1 MRQLVHRHPPGPR
14 CAASTSVLTAAGLAF
29 ALALALAFALGLA
42 PAADAGAAPAWV
54 PLEPEGGQ
62 IESLA
67 PAPGGVVYAG
77 AFWGAGVSR
86 SRDGGR
92 HWHPA
97 NRGLPQGAVTALAV
111 VARHPEIV
119 YAGNQFGPY
128 VSSDG
133 GESWLPALAGFQ
145 IGAQAAVRV
154 MAVTA
159 EGAAVYALSSTGALH
174 KARPP
179 ERSWTRVA
187 FPALA
192 SSLTADPLQ
201 PSTLYVGASGGL
213 YRTRDGGE
221 TWSLLGSGTLP
232 SDPVMALDPETPGS
246 LYAFG
251 GSSPTLFHSMDDGA
265 TWEPHPVPL
274 PAGSSE
280 GSLAAEP
287 GGKVLLAPRST
298 LNLATALLESAD
310 GGATWTTPAGGPPD
324 FIQALVAAPG
334 ESGTVYAGG
343 GRGFWLSTDAG
354 DRWRASSR
362 GLHAQL
368 LTGVSL
374 GTDSC
379 CCSAALDPGAG
390 AFRRPAPV
398 RDGAVLRRPRRA
410 YRSPGKTESGG

>member
-1 MRQLVHRHPPGPR
+1 MRQLVHRNRPR
-14 CAASTSVLTAAGLAF
+14 PRGVASTSVVTAAIL
-29 ALALALAFALGLA
+29 ALALALALALVPALA
-42 PAADAGAAPAWV
+42 PAADAGAARPWV

-77 AFWGAGVSR
+77 AFSGAGVSR
-86 SRDGGR
+86 SRDSGR
-92 HWHPA
+92 HWQPA

-111 VARHPEIV
+111 VATHPEIV

-133 GESWLPALAGFQ
+133 GESWLPALGGFQ
-145 IGAQAAVRV
+145 IGALAAVRA

-159 EGAAVYALSSTGALH
+159 EGSAVYALSSTGALH

-179 ERSWTRVA
+179 ERSWTRIA

-213 YRTRDGGE
+213 YRTQDGGE
-221 TWSLLGSGTLP
+221 TWSLLGSGSLP
-232 SDPVMALDPETPGS
+232 SDPVVALDAETPGS

-251 GSSPTLFHSMDDGA
+251 GSRPTLFHSADDGS
-265 TWEPHPVPL
+265 TWESRPVPL
-274 PAGSSE
+274 PPGSSE
-280 GSLAAEP
+280 GLLAAQP
-287 GGKVLLAPRST
+287 GGKVLLALRST
-298 LNLATALLESAD
+298 LNPVPALLESVD

-324 FIQALVAAPG
+324 FIQALVTAPG

-354 DRWRASSR
+354 DRWRASSH
-362 GLHAQL
+362 GLYARL
-368 LTGVSL
+368 LTGVSI

-379 CCSAALDPGAG
+379 CCPAALDPGVG
-390 AFRRPAPV
+390 SFRQLATI
-398 RDGAVLRRPRRA
+398 RDGAVLRAHRRA
-410 YRSPGKTESGG
+410 YRSRGKTEGGG